1 MSSYIKK
8 TNSDFFVPTEHTGK
22 VLAAGLRFLPD
33 ALFCF
38 PMDREGNIVDVKV
51 EGCILS
57 EMREMLAAIAPWVR
71 EGSYLSLFSDDGSRL
86 TAVAFA
92 QEDYPGISLYL
103 QKQGGPVELICFA
116 EYNPERDGQ
125 VCIGAYRSDEADTAY
140 YQPYRAESSREGP
153 GWTQD

>member
-8 TNSDFFVPTEHTGK
+8 TSSDFFVPTEHTGK

-38 PMDREGNIVDVKV
+38 PMDREGNIVDVKA

-71 EGSYLSLFSDDGSRL
+71 EGSYGEAGKQDRGRWPQLDRPGTL
-86 TAVAFA
+86 TVLAARGTA
-92 QEDYPGISLYL
+92 PLYRAIPL
-103 QKQGGPVELICFA
+103 VA
-116 EYNPERDGQ
+116 EYEVQILAHTGSSP
-125 VCIGAYRSDEADTAY
+125 C
-140 YQPYRAESSREGP
+140 RALTGGRYTDIIVLKKLD
-153 GWTQD
+153 WR

>member
-1 MSSYIKK
+1 MKRNTPPHMK
-8 TNSDFFVPTEHTGK
+8 LT
-22 VLAAGLRFLPD
+22 LP
-33 ALFCF
+33 
-38 PMDREGNIVDVKV
+38 
-51 EGCILS
+51 
-57 EMREMLAAIAPWVR
+57 
-71 EGSYLSLFSDDGSRL
+71 DGSRL

-140 YQPYRAESSREGP
+140 YQPYGAESSREGP
-153 GWTQD
+153 EWTQD

>member
-8 TNSDFFVPTEHTGK
+8 TSSDFFVPTEHTGK

-38 PMDREGNIVDVKV
+38 PMDREGNIVDVKA

-71 EGSYLSLFSDDGSRL
+71 EGSYHKWVYRWPTAQAEEKLARQVASMLSSKQKG
-86 TAVAFA
+86 
-92 QEDYPGISLYL
+92 QEDGLA
-103 QKQGGPVELICFA
+103 QKLAQI
-116 EYNPERDGQ
+116 
-125 VCIGAYRSDEADTAY
+125 
-140 YQPYRAESSREGP
+140 EGKLGRP
-153 GWTQD
+153 STGNSARRCSPP